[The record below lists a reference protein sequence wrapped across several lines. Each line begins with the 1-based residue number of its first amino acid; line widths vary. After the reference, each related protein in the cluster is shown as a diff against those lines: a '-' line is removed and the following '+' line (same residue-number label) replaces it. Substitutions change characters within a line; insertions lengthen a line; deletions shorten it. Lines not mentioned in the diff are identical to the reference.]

1 MYAVHINEH
10 TQKWIGRKFNEGVVP
25 ELEGDSYFT
34 RAYYLVK
41 DDGPNEIVSVH
52 DFNRGIRWEC
62 TKVLTR
68 PRRNH

>member
-10 TQKWIGRKFNEGVVP
+10 TQKWIGRTLNEGVVP
-25 ELEGDSYFT
+25 ELEGDSYYT

-41 DDGPNEIVSVH
+41 DDGPNEIVSFD
-52 DFNRGIRWEC
+52 DFWNGLRLEC

-68 PRRNH
+68 PTRNR